1 MFFNII
7 IFFIILITLTLLLK
21 YSKGYKEGFFNFPDE
36 THNQFVEDSAAKFN
50 QLTNTINL
58 ADPALPVSPDSA
70 NAFKAALGG
79 LTTSIT
85 DASKLQTDKPFF
97 IPESAPG
104 TFQQAQSCEKYGA
117 TCSAFDDKEFAAN
130 CGVSFDNKGIGSNG
144 KPHIGGMYVS
154 AEDRRNQTEQAKNV
168 TETGGAPYDPYK
180 VYQPTLGK
188 SSQGT
193 FSLNKDQCVVV
204 KQKVDC
210 EKKQTFGSPN
220 CTQCYT
226 SQKFARVGPET
237 PRIPSTLFLFGSGL
251 VIVTTPDS
259 TSPAQITL
267 SQTTLNAN
275 TATQLTIPGNAE
287 GTAFVINVQPVSGSI
302 QTYVAGFIQGQ
313 TPRGTFTLD
322 LMNLVQSDLVTNSKP
337 RLNGSITVNGF
348 RCLTMIPGNAQTT
361 MNLSCLMPFS
371 FLSLYDGDALA
382 CDNGPI
388 ITQAASA
395 TFLESDPCFSKSNKP
410 GSYELGCLQSRWI
423 ELGGTPQ
430 GTGYPSTQALANAI
444 QIDANGNPLDIDTIV
459 NILAPKMTSALSGL
473 DANGKPLSISEWNT
487 VSMFA
492 TGVPINT
499 PCDGPASASGPL
511 SQECLSYLY
520 LNQGVTSHIGGTYT
534 MPPSQVASMK
544 GQNTPNTYCQPGAP
558 LDPATPAGL
567 KYGQSLGGVN
577 AVKQAYDQINRLAN
591 DNTQTNSARAQ
602 AVQQCYGVS
611 IDSMSAPP
619 ATGPTQV
626 FNVTGGSFQAYN
638 IPQAQA
644 QQVCAQYGAQVA
656 TTAQLQQAQQLGADW
671 CSSGWVADS
680 NNAVFPVTTSTENGC
695 GSGQTGVLTY
705 TPPTNMA
712 GVNCYGP
719 KPTIS
724 SVPTGTILPFSQTSW
739 DQPPANAEVFAVG
752 PGYQYQ
758 QSQAQ
763 EVCAIYGAQAATKAQ
778 VQEAQQAGGQWCFG
792 GMVADDTQ
800 NGYYPITTLTG
811 DGCGYG
817 KSGLITLPLKWAPNQ
832 DGTNAHLTGQGNPA
846 TGMLGVN
853 CYGTKPAQNDYPSG
867 TIMQFNESSWSQKS

>member
-193 FSLNKDQCVVV
+193 FSLNKDQCVIV

-259 TSPAQITL
+259 ASPAQITL

-371 FLSLYDGDALA
+371 FLSLYDGDALT

-410 GSYELGCLQSRWI
+410 GNYELGCLQNRWI

-473 DANGKPLSISEWNT
+473 DANGKPLSITEWNT

-511 SQECLSYLY
+511 SQDCLSYLY

-577 AVKQAYDQINRLAN
+577 AVKQTYDQINRLAN

-611 IDSMSAPP
+611 IDSMTPP
-619 ATGPTQV
+619 NNQTGPTQV

-644 QQVCAQYGAQVA
+644 QQMCAQYGAQVA

-680 NNAVFPVTTSTENGC
+680 NNAVFPVTTSTEDGC
-695 GSGQTGVLTY
+695 GSGSTGVLTY

-719 KPTIS
+719 KPAIDNYP
-724 SVPTGTILPFSQTSW
+724 VGAILPFSQTAW
-739 DQPPANAEVFAVG
+739 DQPSANAEVFAVTNPSG
-752 PGYQYQ
+752 TAAPGAGWEGYNISQA
-758 QSQAQ
+758 QAQ
-763 EVCAIYGAQAATKAQ
+763 EVCTLYGAQVATTAQ
-778 VQEAQQAGGQWCFG
+778 VQQAQQAGADWCYTGWVSDSNTPIF
-792 GMVADDTQ
+792 
-800 NGYYPITTLTG
+800 PITTSLQ
-811 DGCGYG
+811 DGCG
-817 KSGLITLPLKWAPNQ
+817 SGSPGIKPYLPPSNMA
-832 DGTNAHLTGQGNPA
+832 
-846 TGMLGVN
+846 GVN

-867 TIMQFNESSWSQKS
+867 IIMPFNQSVWSQKA